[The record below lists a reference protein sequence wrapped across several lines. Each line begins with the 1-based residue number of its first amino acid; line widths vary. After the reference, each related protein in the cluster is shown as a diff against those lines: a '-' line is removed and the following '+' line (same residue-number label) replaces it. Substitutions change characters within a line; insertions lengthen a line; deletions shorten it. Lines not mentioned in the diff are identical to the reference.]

1 MGRNPTPNDLRKNHN
16 IAKAASR
23 TAPAMPPLTAR
34 PAAELPD
41 EVAEAE
47 ELVAVLDPL
56 ASTIATV
63 VAGTAVV

>member
-1 MGRNPTPNDLRKNHN
+1 M
-16 IAKAASR
+16 AKAAN
-23 TAPAMPPLTAR
+23 TIAPAIPPLTAS
-34 PAAELPD
+34 PAAELPE

-47 ELVAVLDPL
+47 ELVVVLDPL